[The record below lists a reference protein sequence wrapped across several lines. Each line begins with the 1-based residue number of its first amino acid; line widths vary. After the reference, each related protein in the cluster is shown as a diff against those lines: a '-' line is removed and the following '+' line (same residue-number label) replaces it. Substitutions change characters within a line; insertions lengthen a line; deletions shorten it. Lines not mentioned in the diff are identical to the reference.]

1 MTTAGRPTFESAR
14 GGAHQGARLYV
25 PSQKYSKLDAPGH
38 LVLKERHAGQ
48 GAPDELDAHALAA
61 RLLAEDDA
69 APRALPPAA
78 PAARIEAPP
87 AAKEVVD
94 MGKEKEDV
102 GHDTGGTAG
111 TKRPAPAPSL
121 DADDSDDEED
131 DEDEDNSEDGNDDD
145 DDDEDE
151 TEALLAELERI
162 KQERQA
168 EQARQEEAAA
178 ARVKAEAAADAA
190 TSNPLLV
197 GLVPGTEHA
206 QSAVVRKKWYEE
218 TVFKNQSRG
227 EPEQKKRFV
236 NDTVRNDFHLRF
248 LHRYLK

>member
-48 GAPDELDAHALAA
+48 GAPDELDPRALAA

-69 APRALPPAA
+69 APHALPPAEPA
-78 PAARIEAPP
+78 PRIEAPP
-87 AAKEVVD
+87 AVME
-94 MGKEKEDV
+94 G
-102 GHDTGGTAG
+102 G
-111 TKRPAPAPSL
+111 TKRPAPDPSL
-121 DADDSDDEED
+121 DADDSDSDDDDHDERGAGSDGD
-131 DEDEDNSEDGNDDD
+131 DYDDDGD

-168 EQARQEEAAA
+168 EQARQEAETA

-197 GLVPGTEHA
+197 GLVPGTEHPP
-206 QSAVVRKKWYEE
+206 SAVVRKKWYEE

-227 EPEQKKRFV
+227 EPEQKKRFI

>member
-48 GAPDELDAHALAA
+48 GAPDELDPRALAA

-69 APRALPPAA
+69 APPALPPAA

-87 AAKEVVD
+87 AATGAGDGRE
-94 MGKEKEDV
+94 
-102 GHDTGGTAG
+102 DTGGTAG
-111 TKRPAPAPSL
+111 TKRPAPDPALAAL
-121 DADDSDDEED
+121 DADDSD
-131 DEDEDNSEDGNDDD
+131 SDDD
-145 DDDEDE
+145 DDDERGSENEDDDEDDDEDE
-151 TEALLAELERI
+151 TQALLAELERI

-178 ARVKAEAAADAA
+178 ARAKAEAAADAA

-197 GLVPGTEHA
+197 GLVPGTEPA
-206 QSAVVRKKWYEE
+206 PSAVVRKKWYEE